1 MIIKTELWEHQRNA
15 KAVALK
21 SLAERG
27 VFWLLAGCATGKTLT
42 MLSVIAAL
50 QVNRVLVITTKSAMN
65 SSWGEDV
72 KAHTEGLNCVI
83 LDKGDSVDK
92 GNALYRKYSM
102 PTVFVLN
109 YETAS
114 IIWRDIYEAG
124 FDMVICDESQRIKTY
139 NSGVSINLAK
149 ACWRVKYKIAM
160 TGTPWDDRP
169 TDVYGQVRWLMPEL
183 LRRGHPRSK
192 VFGSWGDF
200 FEEYVIYYQLGH
212 GVKVPKAYKKLGK
225 LTRIIA
231 PFTMKIDSEE
241 VLDLPPEM
249 DIVRH
254 FEMPAKMERL
264 YKSLEEHYIAEGVTV
279 DNALVLGLRLHQ
291 LTCGNFDGERIDS
304 TKATE
309 VLAILEEIG
318 GQPAVIFTTFED
330 DVKYLSDLLTS
341 KGYSVKLL
349 IGGTHEHEAWQKGE
363 GDILIANIAAG
374 SEGVNLTRAR
384 YCIYYSL
391 GFSRTQYNQSRYRIR
406 RPGSDKTLPITYYH
420 LIMRNS
426 IDETIREALKDK
438 GDVAE
443 VIYRGIVRG

>member
-1 MIIKTELWEHQRNA
+1 MIRTGLWEHQKIA
-15 KAVALK
+15 KTVALK
-21 SLAERG
+21 ALKDWG

-42 MLSVIAAL
+42 MLSVIEAL
-50 QVNRVLVITTKSAMN
+50 QVKRVLVITTKSAMN
-65 SSWGEDV
+65 SSWGEDI

-83 LDKGDSVDK
+83 LDRGDSTDK
-92 GNALYRKYSM
+92 GNAVYRKYTE

-149 ACWRVKYKIAM
+149 ACHRVRYKVAM

-169 TDVYGQVRWLMPEL
+169 TDVYGQVRWLMPEIL
-183 LRRGHPRSK
+183 KRGQPRSK
-192 VFGSWGDF
+192 IFGSWSEF
-200 FEEYVIYYQLGH
+200 FERYVVYYQLGR
-212 GVKVPKAYKKLGK
+212 GVKVPKAYKRLGE
-225 LTRIIA
+225 LTKHIS
-231 PFTMKIDSEE
+231 PFTLKIDSEE
-241 VLDLPPEM
+241 VLDLPPEL

-254 FEMPAKMERL
+254 FSMGQRMTRL
-264 YKSLEEHYIAEGVTV
+264 YRSLEENYIAEQVTV

-291 LTCGNFDGERIDS
+291 LTCGVFDGERIDD
-304 TKATE
+304 TKAQE

-318 GQPAVIFTTFED
+318 GKPAVIFTTFED
-330 DVKYLSDLLTS
+330 DVQYLNGLLTA

-349 IGGTHEHEAWQKGE
+349 IGSTHEHEEWQKGA
-363 GDILIANIAAG
+363 GDVLIANIAAG

-391 GFSRTQYNQSRYRIR
+391 GFSRTQYNQSRYRVR
-406 RPGSDKTLPITYYH
+406 RPNSDKTQPITYYH
-420 LIMRNS
+420 LIMRDS
-426 IDETIREALKDK
+426 IDETIRQALNDK
-438 GDVAE
+438 GDVAQM
-443 VIYRGIVRG
+443 IYRGIVKG